1 MKKKKEKLVIE
12 HVYSFDQVG
21 NSECKQQVRNK
32 KKNLFIRVNNKSLKY
47 TTKMK

>member
-21 NSECKQQVRNK
+21 NSECKQVKNK
-32 KKNLFIRVNNKSLKY
+32 KKNLFIRVNNKLLKY